1 MNIINT
7 KEVEVF
13 SAAYIDGVGICVGGM
28 FLPPPL
34 IVSFPGGT
42 NKFLSFYS

>member
-1 MNIINT
+1 
-7 KEVEVF
+7 
-13 SAAYIDGVGICVGGM
+13 M

-42 NKFLSFYS
+42 NKFLSFYSWSRFLKY